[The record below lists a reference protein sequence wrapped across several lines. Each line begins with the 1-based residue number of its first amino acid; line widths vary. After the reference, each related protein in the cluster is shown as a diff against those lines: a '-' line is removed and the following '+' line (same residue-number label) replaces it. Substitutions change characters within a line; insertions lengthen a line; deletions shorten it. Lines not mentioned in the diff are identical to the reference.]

1 MSATKSNTI
10 ATVATGL
17 LSYLLDY
24 LILNPETILNW
35 NSLRTGLIGAA
46 VAYLG
51 KNRKKIVAAVKG
63 LFL

>member
-1 MSATKSNTI
+1 MTTKPNATL

-35 NSLRTGLIGAA
+35 NSLRSGLIGAA
-46 VAYLG
+46 LAYLG

-63 LFL
+63 LFS